1 MVNAAPPAALSPL
14 PRPHRTR
21 RLRTPAFLAA
31 LFLTA
36 AAAPALPADD
46 VPVQRRLSLDDAIAI
61 SRDSS
66 PSALAARHRYRG
78 SYWQFV
84 TYKADG
90 LPSLDLNTTPASV
103 LRSITRQTLP
113 DGREAYVS
121 QSVGTSYASLSLNK
135 LIGFTGGRISVSTE
149 LERIEGLEG
158 DRYVSFLAHPIS
170 VSYQQPL
177 FAHNP
182 RKWANRIE
190 PRRWAEARQQY
201 IEDLEAISANTI
213 NYFFDLLT
221 AQTTLA
227 DATHD
232 DVLTD
237 SVYAAAKR
245 RVEEG
250 RAPEIEAL
258 QAQLAH
264 LNANLRLTRARLD
277 AATRQQRLAN
287 HLGLR
292 EDATFDLVPAVAV
305 PRARVDVA
313 TAVDQARRNRPYAM
327 SFERQLIEAD
337 RSVSEAHATNGLTS
351 LYASY
356 GLNQT
361 APELD
366 LVYRN
371 PQKDQQAFLKI
382 DIPVLDWGR
391 EKARIAVAESN
402 REVVRRQVEQ
412 SRSDF
417 EQDVFLRVSQF
428 QIQARQLEIASLAD
442 SVGQRRYRLA
452 RERYMDG
459 HLDLNSVQ
467 IAQNEKDN
475 ARRAYLDAL
484 RSYWW
489 AYIDVRRATLYDFE
503 RRTPLTV
510 AVDGR

>member
-1 MVNAAPPAALSPL
+1 
-14 PRPHRTR
+14 
-21 RLRTPAFLAA
+21 LRTPALFAA
-31 LFLTA
+31 LLLTA
-36 AAAPALPADD
+36 AAAPALAADAAPA
-46 VPVQRRLSLDDAIAI
+46 PRRLTLAEAIDI
-61 SRDSS
+61 SRDTS

-84 TYKADG
+84 TYKADD
-90 LPSLDLNTTPASV
+90 LPSLDLSTTPASV

-121 QSVGTSYASLSLNK
+121 QSVGSSFAGLSLNK
-135 LIGFTGGRISVSTE
+135 LIGFTGGRLSVSTD

-158 DRYVSFLAHPIS
+158 DRYVSFLAHPIAI
-170 VSYQQPL
+170 SYSQPL
-177 FAHNP
+177 FTNNP
-182 RKWANRIE
+182 HKWASKIE
-190 PRRWAEARQQY
+190 PRRYAEARQQY
-201 IEDLEAISANTI
+201 VEDLEGISANTV

-221 AQTTLA
+221 AQTTLQ
-227 DATHD
+227 DAIHD
-232 DVLTD
+232 DVMTD
-237 SVYAAAKR
+237 SVYAAARR
-245 RVEEG
+245 RVENG
-250 RAPEIEAL
+250 QAPEIEGL

-277 AATRQQRLAN
+277 AASRQQRLAN
-287 HLGLR
+287 QLGLR
-292 EDATFDLVPAVAV
+292 EDAAFDLVPALQV
-305 PRARVDVA
+305 PRVQVDLA
-313 TAVDQARRNRPYAM
+313 TALDQAKRNRPVAM
-327 SFERQLIEAD
+327 SFERQLIEAE
-337 RSVSEAHATNGLTS
+337 RGVSEAHATNGLTS

-371 PQKDQQAFLKI
+371 PQKDQQAFLKVEF
-382 DIPVLDWGR
+382 PVLDWGR
-391 EKARIAVAESN
+391 EKARVAVAESN

-428 QIQARQLEIASLAD
+428 QIQEQQLEVASLAD
-442 SVGQRRYRLA
+442 SVGQRRYRLT

-459 HLDLNSVQ
+459 HGDLNSLQ
-467 IAQNEKDN
+467 IAQNERDG

-484 RSYWW
+484 RSYWY

-503 RRTPLTV
+503 RRMPLAV